1 MLIQQLR
8 QRKHLGKKWL
18 YDNEPWEGQ
27 HVISHKGKPQFQN
40 QLVQS
45 SNNNMSKQTSKY
57 LTKKFPWIVCVCAH
71 TRVCVVQTRGTSPQL
86 HARIGGR
93 AKRRRPNLW
102 PYGWSILVIGLDIK
116 QARTFND

>member
-57 LTKKFPWIVCVCAH
+57 LTKKFPWIVCVCAR
-71 TRVCVVQTRGTSPQL
+71 TRVCGADRRYKPPITRTYRRKSKKKTAQPVALWMEHTSYW
-86 HARIGGR
+86 A
-93 AKRRRPNLW
+93 
-102 PYGWSILVIGLDIK
+102 
-116 QARTFND
+116 